1 LYKGIFGSKKL
12 QAMSIVNFV
21 AYNPVRLHFGKG
33 VTDTLGETV
42 RQYGKKVLLVYGKG
56 SVKKYGYYDRV
67 MAQLKDAGAEVTEFG
82 GIKPNPLVDDVRKA
96 VALGRKKEVEV
107 ILALGGGSVIDS
119 AKIIS
124 LGVVHEVDPWDFMT
138 WGVQPEKSL
147 PLVTVLT
154 LAATGTEMNA
164 AAVLQNHKTGQ
175 KRGYVHP
182 LLFPKDSF
190 LDPSFTVTVPKDY
203 TAYGIVDLMAH
214 ALEAYFGGGEPAVI
228 DRITLSIIRDA
239 MVWAL
244 PLLNDLKNEEL
255 RANIMLDATLA
266 LNGLT
271 SYGKTGGDWGVHA
284 IGHELSLLYDMPHGA
299 TLSIAYPAWLRLQS
313 ERIPDRIRTL
323 GEGLF
328 NTSDLTET
336 IEKLE
341 AFFHSLGAPTRITE
355 AGIDISKKEEILQQ
369 MNKNQVSGMVHPL
382 NDEDRK
388 RLVELML

>member
-1 LYKGIFGSKKL
+1 
-12 QAMSIVNFV
+12 MSIENFI
-21 AYNPVRLHFGKG
+21 AYNPVRLHFGKN
-33 VTDTLGETV
+33 VTDTLGETI

-56 SVKKYGYYDRV
+56 SVKKYGYYDRIV
-67 MAQLKDAGAEVTEFG
+67 AHLKDTGVEITEFG

-96 VALGRKKEVEV
+96 IALGKKKGVEV
-107 ILALGGGSVIDS
+107 VLALGGGSVIDS
-119 AKIIS
+119 SKIIS
-124 LGVVHEVDPWDFMT
+124 IGMANDIDPWDFMT
-138 WGVQPEKSL
+138 WQAQPEKAV

-175 KRGYVHP
+175 KRGYVNP

-190 LDPSFTVTVPKDY
+190 LDPAFTVTVPKDY
-203 TAYGIVDLMAH
+203 TAYGIVDLIAH
-214 ALEAYFGGGEPAVI
+214 ALEAFFGGGEPAVV

-284 IGHELSLLYDMPHGA
+284 LGHELSLLYDMPHGA
-299 TLSIAYPAWLRLQS
+299 TLSIAYPAWLKLQS
-313 ERIPDRIRTL
+313 ERIPQRIQKL

-328 NTSDLTET
+328 GTSDIET
-336 IEKLE
+336 AIKKLE
-341 AFFHSLGAPTRITE
+341 DFFTSLGSPVRITE
-355 AGIDISKKEEILQQ
+355 AGIDVSKKEEILQQ
-369 MNKNQVSGMVHPL
+369 MNKNQVSGMVHNL
-382 NDEDRK
+382 SDEDRK
-388 RLVELML
+388 RLVDLMM